1 MRIQYSINTNFVN
14 LTNIYKF
21 GNMLI
26 VDGTLFQSEIYYE
39 DGAKNPLKSIPVKLL
54 VLALVA
60 QIGVSAGNESVGH
73 P

>member
-1 MRIQYSINTNFVN
+1 MN
-14 LTNIYKF
+14 
-21 GNMLI
+21 
-26 VDGTLFQSEIYYE
+26 YYE

-54 VLALVA
+54 VLASVA

>member
-1 MRIQYSINTNFVN
+1 MN
-14 LTNIYKF
+14 LTTYKKF
-21 GNMLI
+21 DNMLI

-54 VLALVA
+54 VLASFA
-60 QIGVSAGNESVGH
+60 QIGVSAGNEGVGH